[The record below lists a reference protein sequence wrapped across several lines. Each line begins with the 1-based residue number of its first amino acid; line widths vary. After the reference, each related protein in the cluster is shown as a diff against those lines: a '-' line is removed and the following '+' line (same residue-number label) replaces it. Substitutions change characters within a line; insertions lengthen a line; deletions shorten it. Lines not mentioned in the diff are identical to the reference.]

1 MADKNEDPEIKYR
14 KKMTKYIKESL
25 GSDKIIF
32 AELKAFLEYANAIGG
47 TIATMYGSYSYS
59 SLKNVLKTS
68 DIATT
73 RIEKLGLGLDIENI
87 DETMKDLNILILTR
101 QNLEL
106 WEEEAMK
113 RLEGIKAKIEA
124 DHAQF
129 KRMLG
134 YDYKKSKIQYE
145 ITEKIDTGITLS
157 LFINGEL
164 REWEPFITIDI
175 YNEHTPFK
183 FKTILYDDSIGLKT
197 LTKDGYIIFSSFYF
211 YYKIAR
217 EEVAIG
223 KLRVKNVIDLYKKNE
238 TEAYGCIVKC
248 YELFNRQHKHSIIFR
263 QFLKY
268 MNCDLK
274 DGDETFKITNA
285 VTSGTLI
292 DRFFLNIDGTEMK
305 LRQIINSFLAEI
317 NEYILKN
324 GWGEMLKIG
333 GEAYCQYIGDQCSVN
348 DIDVKIYVPSLPLKT
363 LKIIYENNMLSLFF
377 LISWLNRVATD
388 FYEIKTCTFT
398 FAGLPFTYIL
408 KTVPAPLQVDCK
420 GIYHTFVYFKIG
432 SQITGVGDS
441 YREAPYNENLNILDI
456 NAEYSNIPAKIPNVY
471 PPVISVEYFFKEL
484 QYLENPVKNKFRIL
498 TRFSKE
504 KLEKDIERYKSLK
517 DDITDPGF
525 IKSTSVTRRFSSCLE
540 LPDEIRGIFKII
552 WDSSVM
558 AKFKS
563 ESGFINITPTFSIM
577 ENQRLRGDNSVD
589 EDTGDLHHV
598 KPGPASVAMP
608 DQHTC
613 QCSVKD
619 KKDGAWRQCKIK
631 IDVKKGQQFCSRHFK
646 CDTQQP
652 VIPPQDQVMGTDT
665 PLCQCINKINKKQC
679 GNFSKNGT
687 QFCPTHEKCE
697 NVVSKFMPLAFGG
710 SDRSERSKFSAAG
723 GQPRVEAMEV
733 EDIDIEYKGFEKK
746 TDKIC
751 HCFEEEDEKGV
762 YKNPN
767 DVARDKICDLTFAE
781 YLKCKFLT
789 LTSEKIERLKI
800 LFSGY
805 DCPFLLEVL
814 LLYLTTKLKQIDYSN
829 KPLILKGMNDLSVN
843 KIFLDWYVADT
854 KQYKQINEK
863 LRNKKQLN
871 FVEGGVVAKIKEIVS
886 TGFIGA
892 GLTLYRGVGNRDV
905 DMENNKAFLSCSG
918 KKYIAEKFKSEDGDV
933 FEIKVAV
940 GLNGIYLPTSEC
952 HHTIEDEY
960 LFSPETYILV
970 QKFDTASRKTYYE
983 LYPSNFCPDEGKI
996 HYLKDTLYSNLDY
1009 KTCTNAMYYLKPFLT
1024 LMHENFNLT
1033 SYEPFKIILYCLHN
1047 TPVRKLDKDGNVIAF
1062 NEKYERIFS
1071 DFMMAYYKAI
1081 YPPTERSLID
1091 DLNSITLETATNG
1104 LSLRQLLNTFIATTN
1119 KNLRLN
1125 PGRIKT
1131 KTQHLGMLR
1140 KKGGDAVR
1148 YYTQDVEEGEKYT
1161 NDIDSDF
1168 CTNIFNEDMH
1178 LVIFE
1183 NIVKSMIF
1191 LCFMIRDHGF
1201 KIKDNIILRDVVI
1214 GEILSHANKDGKETQ
1229 VPSHI
1234 NLRTN
1239 FVGCSTKTKE
1249 DKDCVVILSI
1259 DISFK
1264 VIMFSSDLTPFPL
1277 EFYLKTTPYDLL
1289 FIKKRCVPLN
1299 ISDRGPDL
1307 PPIIS
1312 LNGVLLDLKALLSK
1326 PEERKAKHKKDVSRY
1341 KALLKKML
1349 EVSRLQ
1355 QIIMKYYPHGIVT
1368 IPEKFQPSDIETMT
1382 YVIQQLIRNE
1392 PAINLETPYVREK
1405 LDDLPCVRDDV
1416 CKKLTSSIDAIWSRK
1431 SYTEPA
1437 IEDDI
1442 NKYTTEFSGIIRGD
1456 NIKAM
1461 LDFPAK
1467 PVQDAAKPVQDAATM
1482 LQDATAML
1490 QDA

>member
-14 KKMTKYIKESL
+14 KKMTKYIKDSI
-25 GSDKIIF
+25 GSDKTIF
-32 AELKAFLEYANAIGG
+32 VGLKAFLEYTNAIEG

-59 SLKNVLKTS
+59 SLKNTLKTS

-73 RIEKLGLGLDIENI
+73 RIEGLGLDIENI

-101 QNLEL
+101 QDLKSCKEP
-106 WEEEAMK
+106 AMK
-113 RLEGIKAKIEA
+113 LLEGIKATIEA

-134 YDYKKSKIQYE
+134 YDYEKSKIDYE
-145 ITEKIDTGITLS
+145 ITEKVYTGITLS

-175 YNEHTPFK
+175 YNEHTPLK
-183 FKTILYDDSIGLKT
+183 FKTVLHDDSIGLKT

-211 YYKIAR
+211 YYKIATD
-217 EEVAIG
+217 VAIG
-223 KLRVKNVIDLYKKNE
+223 KLRVKNVIDLYDKNE
-238 TEAYGCIVKC
+238 TEAYGCILKC

-292 DRFFLNIDGTEMK
+292 DRFFLNIDGTDMK

-333 GEAYCQYIGDQCSVN
+333 GEAYCQYIGDRCSVN

-377 LISWLNRVATD
+377 LVSYLNLIITN
-388 FYEIKTCTFT
+388 FYQIKTCTFT

-408 KTVPAPLQVDCK
+408 NSVPAPLQVDCK

-432 SQITGVGDS
+432 SQITGVDGRYS
-441 YREAPYNENLNILDI
+441 EALYNENLNILDI
-456 NAEYSNIPAKIPNVY
+456 NAEYSDIPAKIPNVY

-484 QYLENPVKNKFRIL
+484 RYLENPVKNKFRIL

-525 IKSTSVTRRFSSCLE
+525 IKSTSITRRFSSCIE
-540 LPDEIRGIFKII
+540 LPDDIRGIFKII

-558 AKFKS
+558 AEFKS
-563 ESGFINITPTFSIM
+563 GSGFINITPTFSIM
-577 ENQRLRGDNSVD
+577 ENQRLRGGNPVD
-589 EDTGDLHHV
+589 EDMADLPHA
-598 KPGPASVAMP
+598 KPGAATVAILDP
-608 DQHTC
+608 HKC
-613 QCSVKD
+613 QCSVID
-619 KKDGAWRQCKIK
+619 KKYGVLRQCKIN
-631 IDVKKGQQFCSRHFK
+631 IDVTKRQQFCATHFK
-646 CDTQQP
+646 CDIQQP
-652 VIPPQDQVMGTDT
+652 VIPPQDKVMDTDT
-665 PLCQCINKINKKQC
+665 PRCQCINKTNKKQC
-679 GNFSKNGT
+679 GKPSKNGT

-710 SDRSERSKFSAAG
+710 SETSKFSAAG
-723 GQPRVEAMEV
+723 GQPRVEAMEVV

-751 HCFEEEDEKGV
+751 HCFEEDEKGV

-781 YLKCKFLT
+781 YLKCKFLS

-805 DCPFLLEVL
+805 ECPLPIEEL
-814 LLYLTTKLKQIDYSN
+814 LLYLTTKLKQIDYSD
-829 KPLILKGMNDLSVN
+829 KPLIIKGINDLSVN

-863 LRNKKQLN
+863 LRNKKELN
-871 FVEGGVVAKIKEIVS
+871 FVEDVVVTKIKEIVS

-892 GLTLYRGVGNRDV
+892 GITLYRGVDNRDV

-940 GLNGIYLPTSEC
+940 GLNGLYLPTSEC

-970 QKFDTASRKTYYE
+970 QKYDIASRKTYYD

-996 HYLKDTLYSNLDY
+996 YSLKDNLESNPDY

-1024 LMHENFNLT
+1024 LMHEKFNLT
-1033 SYEPFKIILYCLHN
+1033 SYEPFKIILYYLN
-1047 TPVRKLDKDGNVIAF
+1047 TTPVRKLDEDGNEISF

-1071 DFMMAYYKAI
+1071 DFIMAYYKAI
-1081 YPPTERSLID
+1081 YPPTERTLID
-1091 DLNSITLETATNG
+1091 YLNSITLETSTNG

-1119 KNLRLN
+1119 KNLRIN
-1125 PGRIKT
+1125 PGHIKNKN
-1131 KTQHLGMLR
+1131 KTVLTNLGMLR

-1168 CTNIFNEDMH
+1168 CTNITNEDIH
-1178 LVIFE
+1178 LVMFE
-1183 NIVKSMIF
+1183 NMVKSMIF
-1191 LCFMIRDHGF
+1191 LCIMIRNHDF
-1201 KIKDNIILRDVVI
+1201 KIEDNIMLGDAVI
-1214 GEILSHANKDGKETQ
+1214 GKILSHANKDGKETQ

-1264 VIMFSSDLTPFPL
+1264 VIMYNVFRSDLPPL

-1299 ISDRGPDL
+1299 INDRGPDL

-1312 LNGVLLDLKALLSK
+1312 LSGVLLDLKDLLSK
-1326 PEERKAKHKKDVSRY
+1326 PEERKAKHKKDVGRY

-1355 QIIMKYYPHGIVT
+1355 QIIMKYYRSGTST
-1368 IPEKFQPSDIETMT
+1368 IPEKFQDSDIEIMK
-1382 YVIQQLIRNE
+1382 YVIQELISNE

-1416 CKKLTSSIDAIWSRK
+1416 CKKLTSSIDAIWSGK
-1431 SYTEPA
+1431 SYTDPV
-1437 IEDDI
+1437 IEVEID
-1442 NKYTTEFSGIIRGD
+1442 KYTTEFSGIIRGD
-1456 NIKAM
+1456 RIKNM
-1461 LDFPAK
+1461 LDFPPIA
-1467 PVQDAAKPVQDAATM
+1467 
-1482 LQDATAML
+1482 
-1490 QDA
+1490 